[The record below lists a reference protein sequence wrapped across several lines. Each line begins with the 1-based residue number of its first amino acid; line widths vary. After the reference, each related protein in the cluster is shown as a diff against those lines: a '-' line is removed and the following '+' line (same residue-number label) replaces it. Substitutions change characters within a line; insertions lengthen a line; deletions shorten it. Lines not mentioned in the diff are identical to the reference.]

1 MISAAQAREA
11 LVLLGWTPLTLAGRA
26 FLALDDVTRALD
38 DVAIRHLGGL
48 QLGALREAFEA
59 AGVAFSLESSGG
71 SVMIRKFDPA

>member
-11 LVLLGWTPLTLAGRA
+11 LVLLGWTPLTLAARA

-48 QLGALREAFEA
+48 QLEPFERPSKPQGWHSAWRAAAEA
-59 AGVAFSLESSGG
+59 
-71 SVMIRKFDPA
+71 